1 MGRLKG
7 LLTFIVGVVL
17 IILGIGMWRSP
28 EIDWEGFLDAWAMVI
43 GDIVRL
49 TDDPFAVLGVI
60 VLIVGLFVAAS
71 GLRNAVRR

>member
-1 MGRLKG
+1 MSRLRG
-7 LLTFIVGVVL
+7 LFTFSVGVVL

-71 GLRNAVRR
+71 GLQRAVRG